1 MRETEF
7 IRKNKDKW
15 QKYETTLKREQ
26 QDPDLLSELYV
37 HTTDDLSYSRT
48 FYPNRSVRVY
58 LNGLARRTFLELYKN
73 RQGEAHRFITFWTD
87 ELPRILYAR
96 RRALLVSLL
105 VFLLAMGIGIVSFLI
120 DGEFAKLILGDGYV
134 EMTREYIRSGDPMA
148 VYKQRSPFAMFLT
161 ITFNNI
167 FVALQAFI
175 MGAFFALGTVVV
187 LVNNGIMLGV
197 FQYFFVDQG
206 LFRESFLTIWIH
218 GALEISSIVIA
229 GGAGLVMGSGLLF
242 PGTYSRLQAFGQSAR
257 DGLKIMLGTIPLF
270 IIAGFLEGYL
280 TRHTELPDAIRFF
293 FIAACFG
300 FVFWY
305 YWYYPRKVVQER
317 PITENGLQENRATPI
332 DRQPILLNRIKMIG
346 EVLTDTFTMLR
357 RSGSR
362 LLIGLVI
369 SSFTF
374 CLLVFGL
381 TSQSP
386 GGRFAFSDVFFFSS
400 FYNIFALT
408 STFGFDRDLTFFC
421 SVFIG
426 VYAVLLLTLRSFE
439 QQVNVRGL
447 QSSKSRE
454 PSNHQGQANGL
465 VRLLLP
471 TLLLILTFSLPA
483 GWMLFMVFLVLPFLL
498 NYAYLSYSGNGSFA
512 KAFKYTYAR
521 LVSNYSLFLLLLLL
535 GMFTLF
541 LLDTAVSNLVFIALN
556 WIISADAMSIYDYNT
571 VILAFL
577 YWTYFSLLLSAWV
590 ISLALNFHSLREEE
604 EATGLRERIKS
615 VGVRKKLRGLEL
627 E

>member
-58 LNGLARRTFLELYKN
+58 LNGLARRTFLQLYKN
-73 RQGEAHRFITFWTD
+73 RQGEARRFLTFWTD
-87 ELPRILYAR
+87 ELPRILYAW

-105 VFLLAMGIGIVSFLI
+105 IFLLAMAIGVVSFLI
-120 DGEFAKLILGDGYV
+120 DPEFAKLILSDEYV
-134 EMTREYIRSGDPMA
+134 NMTREYIRSGDPMA
-148 VYKQRSPFAMFLT
+148 VYKQRSPFSMFLT

-242 PGTYSRLQAFGQSAR
+242 PGTYSRLQSFGRSAR

-280 TRHTELPDAIRFF
+280 TRHTELPDSIRFF
-293 FIAACFG
+293 FILTCFAFIG
-300 FVFWY
+300 WY
-305 YWYYPRKVVQER
+305 YWYYPRKVVR
-317 PITENGLQENRATPI
+317 ENPVSTTDKMENRATPT
-332 DRQPILLNRIKMIG
+332 DRAPIVLNHIKMIG
-346 EVLTDTFTMLR
+346 EVLTDTFTILR

-362 LLIGLVI
+362 LFVGLLAT
-369 SSFTF
+369 SFTF

-381 TSQSP
+381 TSLSP

-408 STFGFDRDLTFFC
+408 STFGFGRDLTFFC

-426 VYAVLLLTLRSFE
+426 MYTVLLLTLRNFE
-439 QQVNVRGL
+439 QQVTPG
-447 QSSKSRE
+447 KSRDNR
-454 PSNHQGQANGL
+454 SL
-465 VRLLLP
+465 IRLLLP
-471 TLLLILTFSLPA
+471 TLLLTLCFSLP
-483 GWMLFMVFLVLPFLL
+483 GSWMVFVVFLVLPFIL
-498 NYAYLSYSGNGSFA
+498 NFAYLSYSGNGSFA

-521 LVSNYSLFLLLLLL
+521 LASNYSLFLLLLLL
-535 GMFTLF
+535 GIFTLF
-541 LLDTAVSNLVFIALN
+541 MLDTAVSYLVFTALN
-556 WIISADAMSIYDYNT
+556 WVIAADGMSLYDYNT

-577 YWTYFSLLLSAWV
+577 YWTYFGVLLAAWITTLS
-590 ISLALNFHSLREEE
+590 LNFHSLREEE
-604 EATGLRERIKS
+604 EATGLRERIKQ
-615 VGVRKKLRGLEL
+615 VGIKQKLRGLEL
-627 E
+627 EEG